1 MNKNVKILIV
11 SSLII
16 LLTSCNKEEE
26 KNTLESNNWD
36 NVKVYKVIE
45 QTLSIDERCI
55 GCNKCVMISSE
66 NFEMNRDTFKA
77 IVISQKNKF
86 SEQVQYAIDVCPVDS
101 IHLW

>member
-1 MNKNVKILIV
+1 MNKNIKFLII
-11 SSLII
+11 SSLVII
-16 LLTSCNKEEE
+16 LASCNKEE
-26 KNTLESNNWD
+26 NNNLESNNWD
-36 NVKVYKVIE
+36 NIKVYKVIE

-55 GCNKCVMISSE
+55 WCNKCVMISPE

-77 IVISQKNKF
+77 VVISQKNKF